1 MDLNRRLA
9 CLAARRKTIEVAAT
23 AKVSPCVFSTLCTKS
38 SMISWNRSLRPIL
51 ILNTVINK
59 TRRHSH
65 CPYGNN
71 QK

>member
-1 MDLNRRLA
+1 
-9 CLAARRKTIEVAAT
+9 
-23 AKVSPCVFSTLCTKS
+23 VSPCVFRTLCTKS

>member
-51 ILNTVINK
+51 ILNTVSVKQNTPSSVQLPIRK
-59 TRRHSH
+59 
-65 CPYGNN
+65 
-71 QK
+71 